1 MRPKIVVVGSTGK
14 LGIKLLKYCKK
25 FNIQIFCI
33 TCFENSNLLK
43 KQSLRFNIKN
53 YFVLNK
59 KSERVKFFNFL
70 NLHSIDLIYFLD
82 YGYFSIIYADIF
94 LKKNK
99 NSQIAIA
106 NKEMIIAGGSTLID
120 KIKNS
125 KNTLIPLDSEHF
137 SLFNTKFNNNNL
149 SKIFIT
155 ASGGP
160 FYFKKKINLDN
171 VSLKK
176 VLSHPKW
183 KMGIN
188 NSIDSSNFINKILE
202 IFELSIIYEIDI
214 KKIDFL
220 ISPEAYV
227 HSIVINNDNIVNIN
241 CFVNNMLIPLLKP
254 LEKIYPDISLHNNS
268 NFLNLKMLKLER
280 FNDNRFKF
288 FKFFNSFKRFNTN
301 KQISF
306 MILNNIAHKK
316 YLSGD
321 IEYNDI
327 VDFIMTNLKNINST
341 ITLNSIN
348 KRIKFIKSIEKKY
361 EINY

>member
-1 MRPKIVVVGSTGK
+1 M
-14 LGIKLLKYCKK
+14 
-25 FNIQIFCI
+25 
-33 TCFENSNLLK
+33 
-43 KQSLRFNIKN
+43 
-53 YFVLNK
+53 
-59 KSERVKFFNFL
+59 
-70 NLHSIDLIYFLD
+70 
-82 YGYFSIIYADIF
+82 
-94 LKKNK
+94 
-99 NSQIAIA
+99 
-106 NKEMIIAGGSTLID
+106 
-120 KIKNS
+120 
-125 KNTLIPLDSEHF
+125 
-137 SLFNTKFNNNNL
+137 

-220 ISPEAYV
+220 ISPEAYI
-227 HSIVINNDNIVNIN
+227 HSIVVNNDNIVNIN

-348 KRIKFIKSIEKKY
+348 KRIKFIQSIEKKY

>member
-1 MRPKIVVVGSTGK
+1 M
-14 LGIKLLKYCKK
+14 
-25 FNIQIFCI
+25 
-33 TCFENSNLLK
+33 
-43 KQSLRFNIKN
+43 
-53 YFVLNK
+53 
-59 KSERVKFFNFL
+59 
-70 NLHSIDLIYFLD
+70 
-82 YGYFSIIYADIF
+82 
-94 LKKNK
+94 
-99 NSQIAIA
+99 
-106 NKEMIIAGGSTLID
+106 
-120 KIKNS
+120 
-125 KNTLIPLDSEHF
+125 
-137 SLFNTKFNNNNL
+137 

-220 ISPEAYV
+220 ISPEAYI
-227 HSIVINNDNIVNIN
+227 HSIVVNNDNIVNIN